1 MADHLFAAAAKYQV
15 VELQALASR
24 QLASR
29 LSVESACDCLSLAHA
44 HGDAELQGRCA
55 ALVARDMLA
64 VTQVGGAAACSGLL
78 LDIRVDRGRWR
89 LPCSCLFLLPVACR
103 GLCS

>member
-15 VELQALASR
+15 AGLQALASE

-29 LSVESACDCLSLAHA
+29 LSVESVCDCLSLAHA
-44 HGDAELQGRCA
+44 HGDAELQRRCA

-64 VTQVGGAAACSGLL
+64 VTQVRGAWCVVCGASRAAIPLSY
-78 LDIRVDRGRWR
+78 
-89 LPCSCLFLLPVACR
+89 
-103 GLCS
+103 